1 MSVMVLDQ
9 YTSFLNV
16 FEQRHSRV
24 GALELMEAFL
34 NLLSFC
40 GLRRGTP
47 AAASNSDNLET
58 SRLAGIGVVFKHAG
72 DYLVVKSL
80 AAEGPAQLSGKV
92 EAGDHIVALGEPG
105 KLRDIK
111 GCDVPQIAKLM
122 LGPPGTS
129 INIKVQRGDAQP
141 FLVELKRGW
150 NTALASS
157 SSYLPNVPADQHL
170 VTAQQ
175 SPRGRP
181 ATQSN

>member
-72 DYLVVKSL
+72 AAHYIFRLQISL
-80 AAEGPAQLSGKV
+80 SKLKLSFRRLSRCQISRSRRPCAIEREGG
-92 EAGDHIVALGEPG
+92 GG
-105 KLRDIK
+105 
-111 GCDVPQIAKLM
+111 
-122 LGPPGTS
+122 
-129 INIKVQRGDAQP
+129 
-141 FLVELKRGW
+141 
-150 NTALASS
+150 
-157 SSYLPNVPADQHL
+157 
-170 VTAQQ
+170 
-175 SPRGRP
+175 
-181 ATQSN
+181 